1 MPNLLSLIVTLV
13 HSDPQL
19 VTVESK
25 NFGNE
30 FPRPWDC
37 VGFEII
43 AETKVAHHFKEHKMS
58 LGTPNVI
65 KVIVLATST
74 CALLHADS
82 ALVWRCF
89 VTNKIRLERHHARNG
104 EKYGRIVR
112 DQARRLHRR
121 VALRL
126 KEARE
131 GLTKLIG
138 RCD

>member
-1 MPNLLSLIVTLV
+1 
-13 HSDPQL
+13 
-19 VTVESK
+19 
-25 NFGNE
+25 
-30 FPRPWDC
+30 
-37 VGFEII
+37 
-43 AETKVAHHFKEHKMS
+43 MS

-104 EKYGRIVR
+104 EKNGRIVR

-131 GLTKLIG
+131 GLAKLIG

>member
-1 MPNLLSLIVTLV
+1 MPNLLSLIVALV

-19 VTVESK
+19 VAVESK

-43 AETKVAHHFKEHKMS
+43 TKTKVAHHFKEHKMS
-58 LGTPNVI
+58 LGAPNVI

-74 CALLHADS
+74 CALLHADRT
-82 ALVWRCF
+82 LVWSSL
-89 VTNKIRLERHHARNG
+89 VADKIRLERHHAG
-104 EKYGRIVR
+104 HGKKYGRIVR

-121 VALRL
+121 VALRF

-131 GLTKLIG
+131 GLAKLIG